1 MVVHFHE
8 TRIVLYH
15 TDDTNSNSKHAQRKE
30 HFLDLLGTAY
40 IRDFQK
46 ERLPAT
52 FGFNLFLLH
61 SGLYFILGIFSGR
74 NCVRTI
80 VGDATMAFDPL
91 SSQGRI
97 TAVTALRM
105 SSSMGKMIRR
115 KLYFVDSKDNFCLQS
130 YLHAKRKKT
139 EVRAI
144 MMVWLWWV
152 IDRSSFGIGLIICLQ
167 IGNDHWSL
175 SAHVT

>member
-1 MVVHFHE
+1 MRNPFLQALHFTHPWWGSSDHLWSHGDRMVVHFHE
-8 TRIVLYH
+8 TWIVLYH
-15 TDDTNSNSKHAQRKE
+15 TDDTNSISKRAQRKE

-52 FGFNLFLLH
+52 FGFDLFLLH

-74 NCVRTI
+74 NCVWTI
-80 VGDATMAFDPL
+80 VGDAAMAFDPL
-91 SSQGRI
+91 SSQGMI
-97 TAVTALRM
+97 TAVTALHI

-130 YLHAKRKKT
+130 
-139 EVRAI
+139 
-144 MMVWLWWV
+144 
-152 IDRSSFGIGLIICLQ
+152 
-167 IGNDHWSL
+167 
-175 SAHVT
+175 